1 MILPNLLA
9 IAALLVLAQAD
20 SAVFS
25 QYFGAATVT
34 ASIDPTLSA
43 GLAICTNLAHA
54 FPAPQAV
61 YTSYND
67 QLAQGNA
74 DAVCQL
80 CTSLSQSRIDSC
92 CAVPTSVECFKQFAP
107 SGKAQKTPATN
118 SATGTGTANPFSA
131 TASTIATKSSSGN
144 KNVCL
149 KELILNLVVKL
160 IGMKLQFHISGASL
174 MMLGCL
180 VGAIFWLAKWK
191 ILKLW
196 NTINKYI
203 LERGQRMLVVSRG
216 WSFMKSWASVWSII
230 LEIGTSNLRKY

>member
-1 MILPNLLA
+1 MIFPSLLA

-34 ASIDPTLSA
+34 ASLDPTLSA

-54 FPAPQAV
+54 FAAPQAV

-118 SATGTGTANPFSA
+118 SATGTGTANPFTSA
-131 TASTIATKSSSGN
+131 TASTTATGSSGGN
-144 KNVCL
+144 KNVCSKL
-149 KELILNLVVKL
+149 MLYLVSKL
-160 IGMKLQFHISGASL
+160 IGMELQLHISGISL
-174 MMLGCL
+174 MMLGCF
-180 VGAIFWLAKWK
+180 VGTIF
-191 ILKLW
+191 
-196 NTINKYI
+196 
-203 LERGQRMLVVSRG
+203 
-216 WSFMKSWASVWSII
+216 
-230 LEIGTSNLRKY
+230 